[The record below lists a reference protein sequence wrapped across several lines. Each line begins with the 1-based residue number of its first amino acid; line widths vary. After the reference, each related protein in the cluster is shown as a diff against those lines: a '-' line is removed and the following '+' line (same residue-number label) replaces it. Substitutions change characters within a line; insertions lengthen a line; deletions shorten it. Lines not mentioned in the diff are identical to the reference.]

1 MRIALLALAG
11 LLSLQ
16 AQDQFFD
23 SNGVSIRYVEK
34 GQGVPVIL
42 VHGYQGSAER
52 AWINRGSAY
61 PALTAKYRVIAM
73 DCRGH
78 GKSGKPHDPKQ
89 YGPEMALDIV
99 RLMDHLH
106 IAKAHIVG
114 YSMGAHI
121 TAKLLTMHPERF
133 LTATLGGAPGRLGW
147 TAEDD
152 KRAETEASEMEQG
165 INRSMSLRL
174 SPKGAPPP
182 TEAEMKARFERTMVG
197 QDRLA
202 LAAVRR
208 SNRDQSVTLEQM
220 GVVRVP
226 LLGIVGSRDP
236 YLDGFQRLKAAAP
249 KMKLVVVEGGSHGT
263 TPETTEFRDTLLAFL
278 AK

>member
-1 MRIALLALAG
+1 MRLALLILTG
-11 LLSLQ
+11 LLAVH
-16 AQDQFFD
+16 AQDRFFD
-23 SNGVSIRYVEK
+23 SNGVAIRYVEK
-34 GQGVPVIL
+34 GQGTPVIL

-52 AWINRGSAY
+52 AWISRGSAY
-61 PALTAKYRVIAM
+61 AALTAKYRVIAI

-106 IAKAHIVG
+106 IPKAHIVG

-152 KRAETEASEMEQG
+152 KRAEIEASEMEQG

-174 SPKGAPPP
+174 TPKGAPPP
-182 TEAEMKARFERTMVG
+182 TEAEMKARFERVMVG

-208 SNRDQSVTLEQM
+208 SNRDQAVTLEQM
-220 GVVRVP
+220 AAVRVP
-226 LLGIVGSRDP
+226 VLGIVGSRDP
-236 YLDGFQRLKAAAP
+236 YAEGFQRLKAAFP
-249 KMKLVVVEGGSHGT
+249 KLQLVVIEGANHGT
-263 TPETTEFRDTLLAFL
+263 TPETSEFRDALLTFL